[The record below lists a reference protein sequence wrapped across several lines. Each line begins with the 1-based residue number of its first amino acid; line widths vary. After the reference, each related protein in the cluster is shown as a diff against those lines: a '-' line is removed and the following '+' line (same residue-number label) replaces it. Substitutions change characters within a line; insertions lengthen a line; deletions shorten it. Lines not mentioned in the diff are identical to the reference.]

1 MPPRV
6 LAFLLAVVMLLSG
19 FAAAEQAVAAPAQDL
34 EQSAERMLEGASND
48 GRAEVIDDDRADD
61 LPAQPQAEN
70 AQDPLLPY
78 VLFIAS
84 APALTLAW
92 PKRFSMAALP
102 SPFLEGPQRPPC
114 STGIPA

>member
-1 MPPRV
+1 
-6 LAFLLAVVMLLSG
+6 MLLTG
-19 FAAAEQAVAAPAQDL
+19 FAAAEQAVAGPASNT
-34 EQSAERMLEGASND
+34 EQSAERTLEGASNEGRD
-48 GRAEVIDDDRADD
+48 GIIDDDRADD

-70 AQDPLLPY
+70 AQDPLLPDA
-78 VLFIAS
+78 LCIAA

-92 PKRFSMAALP
+92 PHRFCLAALL